1 MLNIESNQETEAER
15 KDRQA
20 RAARFFAK
28 HPLRVPA
35 PGAIGERRQGD
46 AGTFDPDSRSR
57 DIDWSQCPNCA
68 KRKSMSRDRKAKQ
81 RQKPTKADRQTE
93 GWVGVIRKGHA
104 D

>member
-35 PGAIGERRQGD
+35 PGQNVVDSVSAQTGSNNVRARTECPVCAER
-46 AGTFDPDSRSR
+46 
-57 DIDWSQCPNCA
+57 
-68 KRKSMSRDRKAKQ
+68 KRKQAERMARARAN
-81 RQKPTKADRQTE
+81 R
-93 GWVGVIRKGHA
+93 HA
-104 D
+104 N